1 MAATRNNADWESVR
15 VDYCAGQMSIRE
27 IARKHDVAE
36 SYVRR
41 KAKENGWER
50 DLTEKVSE
58 RVRSKLVRTNER
70 ATNAHDEVR
79 TNRRTDEEIIE
90 AAAETAVQVVQIH
103 RRDVRHGRLICAA
116 LFAELQDTSANRE
129 IIAESIDSET
139 QDDSSPTRRNQMMKA
154 ISLPTRARAM
164 LDLSAAMKN
173 LVAVERQAFSLD
185 SKDDKDKTGKTVV
198 MNMSRTRSNPDE

>member
-1 MAATRNNADWESVR
+1 MAASRNNADWEAVR

-36 SYVRR
+36 SYIRR
-41 KAKENGWER
+41 RAKENGWER
-50 DLTEKVSE
+50 DLSGKVQE
-58 RVRSKLVRTNER
+58 RVRSKLVRTVER
-70 ATNAHDEVR
+70 THNAQEEVR
-79 TNRRTDEEIIE
+79 TTKRTDAEIIE

-103 RRDVRHGRLICAA
+103 RRDVRNGRMICAR
-116 LFAELQDTSANRE
+116 LFAELQDTSDNRE

-139 QDDSSPTRRNQMMKA
+139 QDDTSPTRRNQMMKA

-185 SKDDKDKTGKTVV
+185 DKQDKQDGKTIVL
-198 MNMSRTRSNPDE
+198 NMSRRRSNPDE

>member
-1 MAATRNNADWESVR
+1 MAGKQTDWKAIEAEYRSGTISNAEL
-15 VDYCAGQMSIRE
+15 G
-27 IARKHDVAE
+27 RKYDVSE
-36 SYVRR
+36 SYIR
-41 KAKENGWER
+41 KRAKEGGWSK
-50 DLTEKVSE
+50 DLTAKVQAA
-58 RVRSKLVRTNER
+58 VRDKLVRAAVR
-70 ATNAHDEVR
+70 SDNAR
-79 TNRRTDEEIIE
+79 TNSRTDAEIIE
-90 AAAETAVQVVQIH
+90 AAADTAVQVVQIH

-139 QDDSSPTRRNQMMKA
+139 QDDSSPTRRNQMQKA

-198 MNMSRTRSNPDE
+198 MNMSRTRSTPDE

>member
-1 MAATRNNADWESVR
+1 MAASRNNADWEAVR

-36 SYVRR
+36 SYIRR
-41 KAKENGWER
+41 RAKENGWER
-50 DLTEKVSE
+50 DLSGKVQE
-58 RVRSKLVRTNER
+58 RVRSRLVRTVER
-70 ATNAHDEVR
+70 TTNAQEEVR
-79 TNRRTDEEIIE
+79 TTKRTDAEIVE

-103 RRDVRHGRLICAA
+103 RRDVRNGRTICAA

-129 IIAESIDSET
+129 IIAECIESET
-139 QDDSSPTRRNQMMKA
+139 QDDTSPTRRNQMMRA

-185 SKDDKDKTGKTVV
+185 DKQDKQDGKTVV
-198 MNMSRTRSNPDE
+198 MNMSRRRSNPDE

>member
-1 MAATRNNADWESVR
+1 MAGRQTDWEALE
-15 VDYCAGQMSIRE
+15 VDYRAGIASIRE
-27 IARKHDVAE
+27 LARQYDVSDTAI
-36 SYVRR
+36 RK
-41 KAKENGWER
+41 KAKADGWER
-50 DLTEKVSE
+50 DLTEKVHE
-58 RVRSKLVRTNER
+58 RVRSKLVR
-70 ATNAHDEVR
+70 AEVR
-79 TNRRTDEEIIE
+79 ALNAREPVRTDAEIIE

>member
-1 MAATRNNADWESVR
+1 MAASRNNADWEAVR

-36 SYVRR
+36 SYIRR
-41 KAKENGWER
+41 RAKENGWER
-50 DLTEKVSE
+50 DLSGKVQE
-58 RVRSKLVRTNER
+58 RVRSKLVRTVER
-70 ATNAHDEVR
+70 TPNAQEEVR
-79 TNRRTDEEIIE
+79 TTKRTDAEIIE

-103 RRDVRHGRLICAA
+103 RRDVRHGRSICAA

-129 IIAESIDSET
+129 LIAECIDSET
-139 QDDSSPTRRNQMMKA
+139 QDDLSPTRRNQMMKA

-185 SKDDKDKTGKTVV
+185 DKDDKDKTGKTVV
-198 MNMSRTRSNPDE
+198 MNLSRKRSVD

>member
-1 MAATRNNADWESVR
+1 MAGRQTDWEALE
-15 VDYCAGQMSIRE
+15 VDYRAGVASIRE
-27 IARKHDVAE
+27 LARQYDVSDTAI
-36 SYVRR
+36 RK
-41 KAKENGWER
+41 KAKADGWER
-50 DLTEKVSE
+50 DLTEKVHE
-58 RVRSKLVRTNER
+58 RVRSKLVR
-70 ATNAHDEVR
+70 AEVR
-79 TNRRTDEEIIE
+79 ALNAREPVRTDAEIIE

-103 RRDVRHGRLICAA
+103 RRDVRNGRLICAA

-173 LVAVERQAFSLD
+173 LVAVERQAFNLN
-185 SKDDKDKTGKTVV
+185 DKQDKQDGKTIVFS
-198 MNMSRTRSNPDE
+198 MSRTRSNPDE

>member
-1 MAATRNNADWESVR
+1 MAASRNNADWEAVR

-36 SYVRR
+36 SYIRR
-41 KAKENGWER
+41 RAKENGWER
-50 DLTEKVSE
+50 DLSGKVQE
-58 RVRSKLVRTNER
+58 RVRSKLVRTVER
-70 ATNAHDEVR
+70 TPSAQEEVR
-79 TNRRTDEEIIE
+79 TTKRTDAEIIE

-103 RRDVRHGRLICAA
+103 RRDVRNGRTICAT
-116 LFAELQDTSANRE
+116 LFAELRDTSDNRE
-129 IIAESIDSET
+129 IIAECIESET
-139 QDDSSPTRRNQMMKA
+139 QDDTSPTRRNQMMKA

-185 SKDDKDKTGKTVV
+185 DKQDKQDGKTIVL
-198 MNMSRTRSNPDE
+198 NMSRRRSNPDE

>member
-1 MAATRNNADWESVR
+1 MAGKQTDWEALE
-15 VDYCAGQMSIRE
+15 VDYRAGITSIRE
-27 IARKHDVAE
+27 LARQYDVSDTAI
-36 SYVRR
+36 RK
-41 KAKENGWER
+41 KAKADGWER
-50 DLTEKVSE
+50 DLTEKVHE
-58 RVRSKLVRTNER
+58 RVRSKLVR
-70 ATNAHDEVR
+70 AEVR
-79 TNRRTDEEIIE
+79 ALNTREPVRTDAEIIE

-103 RRDVRHGRLICAA
+103 RRDVRNGRLICAA

-129 IIAESIDSET
+129 MIAECIDSET
-139 QDDSSPTRRNQMMKA
+139 QDDLSPTRRNQMMKA

-185 SKDDKDKTGKTVV
+185 GKDDKDKTGKTVV

>member
-1 MAATRNNADWESVR
+1 MAGKQTDWEALE
-15 VDYCAGQMSIRE
+15 VDYRAGIASIRE
-27 IARKHDVAE
+27 LARQYDVSDTAI
-36 SYVRR
+36 RK
-41 KAKENGWER
+41 KAKADGWER
-50 DLTEKVSE
+50 DLTEKVHE
-58 RVRSKLVRTNER
+58 RVRSKLVR
-70 ATNAHDEVR
+70 AEVR
-79 TNRRTDEEIIE
+79 ALNAREPVRTDAEIIE

-185 SKDDKDKTGKTVV
+185 GKDDKDKTGKTVV
-198 MNMSRTRSNPDE
+198 MNMSRTRSTPDE